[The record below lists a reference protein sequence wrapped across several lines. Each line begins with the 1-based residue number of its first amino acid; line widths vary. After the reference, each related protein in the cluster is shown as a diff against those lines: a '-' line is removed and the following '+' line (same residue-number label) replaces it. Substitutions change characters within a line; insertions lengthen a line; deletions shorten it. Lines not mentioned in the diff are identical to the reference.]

1 MLTHKLRILLRPV
14 DYCHHPAFYTVFV
27 VAFHVVYFGSRAGF
41 LDVVKECVGMLYI
54 VFVAVLPLMY
64 VAQNMIFARKP
75 PQST

>member
-1 MLTHKLRILLRPV
+1 MLAQEFGILLRPV
-14 DYCHHPAFYTVFV
+14 DNRHDPSLDAILV